1 MLCSKIKKFLFDN
14 KYTLLLFFSLF
25 LYTTDAFAA
34 FEALNTAGKTIFRG
48 LRKIIYPAATI
59 GVASVCI
66 GGMFGNFNWKW
77 LIAILLGVFI
87 IAYAEST
94 GKLATGEEISMDG
107 NT

>member
-1 MLCSKIKKFLFDN
+1 MLCTKIKKFLFDN

-77 LIAILLGVFI
+77 LIAILLGVFV

-94 GKLATGEEISMDG
+94 GQLATGEEISMDG
-107 NT
+107 DN